1 MLNRFGAEDEEGGA
15 SRRRCVVQGASGPTG
30 ASAADQGGPPTKA
43 NGGGSD
49 ILGLMADHRM
59 SDVGGTSGGL
69 GNFLA
74 GFAMTCVGGYLL
86 SNQVMVGSSYW
97 NFYGSNTFGIT
108 LLPMLIG
115 IGLLFFSGRNAV
127 GWLLTGG
134 GALFILAGV
143 IANLHIYF
151 QPTSL
156 FNTLVMLILLAGGL
170 GLIARALRPHGGGAA
185 E

>member
-1 MLNRFGAEDEEGGA
+1 MDQPEAYPTE
-15 SRRRCVVQGASGPTG
+15 SVVS
-30 ASAADQGGPPTKA
+30 S
-43 NGGGSD
+43 
-49 ILGLMADHRM
+49 LLMADHRM
-59 SDVGGTSGGL
+59 SDVGGTPGGL
-69 GNFLA
+69 GSFLL
-74 GFAMTCVGGYLL
+74 GFAMTCVGGYLI

-115 IGLLFFSGRNAV
+115 IGLLFFSGRNV
-127 GWLLTGG
+127 IGWLLTAG

-156 FNTLVMLILLAGGL
+156 FNTLAMLILLVGGL
-170 GLIARALRPHGGGAA
+170 GLIARALLPHRGDPA